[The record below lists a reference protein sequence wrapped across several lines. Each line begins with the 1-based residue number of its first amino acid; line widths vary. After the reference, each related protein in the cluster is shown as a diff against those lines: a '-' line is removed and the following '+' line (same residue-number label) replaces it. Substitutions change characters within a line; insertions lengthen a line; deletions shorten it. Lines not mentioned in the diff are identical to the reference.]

1 MIKKKTIFKQDKSY
15 SHSETYINVEVTDVK
30 EILTKMIIE
39 ILNKIA
45 IYQRN
50 GSGWYFKEVLN
61 LEIHTVDYKPMR
73 GSSYIPH
80 PDFMLKK
87 KAITNIQNKD
97 EIFFLWCV
105 LRYLY
110 PTNLNDTRSTDSKQ
124 KPKLLKLTKEVNNKN
139 FIKQS
144 FAIFVKKN
152 YTMTIQQAKCLKSET
167 IVTLL
172 ESIVVQHIT
181 FATFNIASR

>member
-1 MIKKKTIFKQDKSY
+1 
-15 SHSETYINVEVTDVK
+15 
-30 EILTKMIIE
+30 
-39 ILNKIA
+39 
-45 IYQRN
+45 
-50 GSGWYFKEVLN
+50 
-61 LEIHTVDYKPMR
+61 MR
-73 GSSYIPH
+73 GSSYIPL
-80 PDFMLKK
+80 PDFILKK

-97 EIFFLWCV
+97 EKCFLWCV

-124 KPKLLKLTKEVNNKN
+124 KPNRLNLLNKN
-139 FIKQS
+139 NRNFIMQS
-144 FAIFVKKN
+144 FAIFVKKD

-181 FATFNIASR
+181 FATFNVASQ